1 MNKKKGKTERK
12 HKGEQEKQSTKG
24 TEGAKVLYWNVA
36 GFKKR
41 KEEFW
46 DYVRQFDNSPD
57 LTSFD
62 STNLTVVT
70 AMIID
75 G

>member
-12 HKGEQEKQSTKG
+12 HKEKQSTKG
-24 TEGAKVLYWNVA
+24 REGAKVLYSNVA

>member
-12 HKGEQEKQSTKG
+12 HKGEQEKQGTKG
-24 TEGAKVLYWNVA
+24 REGAKVLYWNVA
-36 GFKKR
+36 GLKKR
-41 KEEFW
+41 GEEFW

-57 LTSFD
+57 LSSFD

>member
-36 GFKKR
+36 GFKKKR
-41 KEEFW
+41 KNFGTT
-46 DYVRQFDNSPD
+46 YDNSTIRP
-57 LTSFD
+57 T
-62 STNLTVVT
+62 
-70 AMIID
+70 
-75 G
+75 